1 MNSFILTL
9 LVIIA
14 YFLTLFVIAQV
25 LKNNSIVDI
34 GWGLGFVIVAGF
46 NALVFGVNNISQ
58 IIILCLVSLWGIR
71 LSYHIFMRN
80 YKKPEDFRYQ
90 EMRQK
95 WKGNQAVNALFI
107 VFLFQGLMM
116 YIVSLPITIIFFSNE
131 KWSALTII
139 AVIVWVVGYFFETV
153 GDWQLKQFIKSP
165 QNKGK
170 IMTKGLWAYTRHPNY
185 FGEAVMWWGV
195 GILALSHPLGIIGVI
210 SPILITYLLVFV
222 SGVPL
227 LEKKYADNAEFIE
240 YAKQTSKF
248 IPLPKKRR

>member
-80 YKKPEDFRYQ
+80 YKKPE
-90 EMRQK
+90 E
-95 WKGNQAVNALFI
+95 
-107 VFLFQGLMM
+107 
-116 YIVSLPITIIFFSNE
+116 
-131 KWSALTII
+131 
-139 AVIVWVVGYFFETV
+139 
-153 GDWQLKQFIKSP
+153 
-165 QNKGK
+165 
-170 IMTKGLWAYTRHPNY
+170 
-185 FGEAVMWWGV
+185 
-195 GILALSHPLGIIGVI
+195 IGRASCRERV
-210 SPILITYLLVFV
+210 
-222 SGVPL
+222 
-227 LEKKYADNAEFIE
+227 LE
-240 YAKQTSKF
+240 
-248 IPLPKKRR
+248 RV